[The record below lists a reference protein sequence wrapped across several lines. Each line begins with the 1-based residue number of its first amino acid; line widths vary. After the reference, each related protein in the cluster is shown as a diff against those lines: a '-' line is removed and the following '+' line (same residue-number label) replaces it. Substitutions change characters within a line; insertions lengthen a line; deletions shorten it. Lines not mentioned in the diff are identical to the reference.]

1 MRALRLAA
9 SAVIAGGVCVA
20 AAPLAAAGVQS
31 CAPAPQHLRFVAT
44 PHRPSG
50 VVTWR
55 APRAMPT
62 GAGGYRVFRNG
73 RVVGQTPL
81 RVRRIRV
88 SFRPGRILKLQ
99 VRVALRT
106 GRLWRCGTVLALKP
120 PWHAPGRP
128 GDLVATADPDSATL
142 TWLPSAR
149 GDGTLD
155 GYRIFVDGRVA
166 RQVRTTSATLSL
178 TPLHSH
184 TVAVAAVDTQG
195 AESALSNAV
204 EVTPTHAAPTTPG
217 TPTAEAVGPSSI
229 RIVWP
234 AAVGS
239 GGARVSYRV
248 LRGGRVVGQ
257 TAATAYVVG
266 NLAPATT
273 YSFTVVAVD
282 SLGYAS
288 SESAGAQATT
298 MSPAQTSGA
307 VHAFVLASTDESFA
321 DLQAHY
327 QEVGTIYPTYFDCLA
342 NGTFVG
348 QDNPLITSWSK
359 LRGIRVEARFN
370 CQSTSTLDAL
380 LRSPDARAAVI
391 AQMVSE
397 ANASGWDG
405 INVDFEAGAA
415 ADRPYMTEFV
425 TEAAAALHGDGKTL
439 SVDVSAKVRDVPN
452 HPRSTF
458 YDYDAIAAQADT
470 VFVMC
475 WGIHW
480 STSVPGAIDDWDW
493 VSQVAAYVAAR
504 PNRDKYVIG
513 FGMYGLDWPSGGGP
527 AHPATALEWGD
538 VQKLLSQTGQQV
550 TYDETEHAPHFSYV
564 DGGGLTHDVWFT
576 DAQSLGERIAL
587 AHATGVGIG
596 LWRLG
601 DEDPGIWNDPLLAP
615 GAW

>member
-1 MRALRLAA
+1 ERRGSVGRAVSSVPDTSSVQRGQSAHHAHSPPARHDHGPLVDRPARPVPDRSRRDRATCASKDHARCDRALARRRQPPLGHRPGATAHPRGVAAARLSRCHRLGAPDAELVHVSGGGPVRALRLAA

-204 EVTPTHAAPTTPG
+204 EV
-217 TPTAEAVGPSSI
+217 
-229 RIVWP
+229 
-234 AAVGS
+234 
-239 GGARVSYRV
+239 
-248 LRGGRVVGQ
+248 
-257 TAATAYVVG
+257 
-266 NLAPATT
+266 
-273 YSFTVVAVD
+273 
-282 SLGYAS
+282 
-288 SESAGAQATT
+288 
-298 MSPAQTSGA
+298 
-307 VHAFVLASTDESFA
+307 
-321 DLQAHY
+321 
-327 QEVGTIYPTYFDCLA
+327 
-342 NGTFVG
+342 
-348 QDNPLITSWSK
+348 
-359 LRGIRVEARFN
+359 
-370 CQSTSTLDAL
+370 
-380 LRSPDARAAVI
+380 
-391 AQMVSE
+391 
-397 ANASGWDG
+397 
-405 INVDFEAGAA
+405 
-415 ADRPYMTEFV
+415 
-425 TEAAAALHGDGKTL
+425 
-439 SVDVSAKVRDVPN
+439 
-452 HPRSTF
+452 
-458 YDYDAIAAQADT
+458 
-470 VFVMC
+470 
-475 WGIHW
+475 
-480 STSVPGAIDDWDW
+480 
-493 VSQVAAYVAAR
+493 
-504 PNRDKYVIG
+504 
-513 FGMYGLDWPSGGGP
+513 
-527 AHPATALEWGD
+527 
-538 VQKLLSQTGQQV
+538 
-550 TYDETEHAPHFSYV
+550 
-564 DGGGLTHDVWFT
+564 
-576 DAQSLGERIAL
+576 
-587 AHATGVGIG
+587 
-596 LWRLG
+596 
-601 DEDPGIWNDPLLAP
+601 
-615 GAW
+615 